1 MSPWLLGRFQ
11 KPMQCILNI
20 LGSECWSPRVEIGRF
35 SPAQLKE
42 SDGSFNQNFVVK
54 GLMMML
60 LAASRDLDGL
70 VTGI

>member
-1 MSPWLLGRFQ
+1 
-11 KPMQCILNI
+11 MQCIPNI
-20 LGSECWSPRVEIGRF
+20 LGSECWSPRVEIGCF
-35 SPAQLKE
+35 SPAQLEE

-54 GLMMML
+54 GLVMML